1 MNKILLIIEKGTDNS
16 LWGRVN
22 FDDNLIVEEAS
33 SLPVLQKKI
42 KNLLRDFHDL
52 DPAAVDFDLA
62 YDLTAL
68 FAEKQYLKLSWVAAK
83 MGINRSLMAQYAA
96 GKKHPSLERAKEIE
110 NVIHDLGR
118 DLLEIKLAL
127 NGNSLRRSRA
137 AVSRKKDNLKKKV

>member
-1 MNKILLIIEKGTDNS
+1 MNKILLIIEKGTDNNV
-16 LWGRVN
+16 WGRVD

-33 SLPVLQKKI
+33 SLPLLQRKI

-52 DPAAVDFDLA
+52 DPATVDFDLA

-68 FAEKQYLKLSWVAAK
+68 FAEKQYLNLSGIASK

-96 GKKHPSLERAKEIE
+96 GKKHPSFERAKEIE

-127 NGNSLRRSRA
+127 NGTSLRRSRIA
-137 AVSRKKDNLKKKV
+137 TSRKKGILKKKA